1 MSFDGESLVSGGSL
15 LLSGPDGSVGDGSG
29 SRVTGLF
36 IGDVRLL
43 SRRILTVNGRRL
55 VPGAVTA
62 SASERTVALVPELGR
77 NETTEVLVVSTQTV
91 SVAGLT
97 DEIRVQN
104 AGRAPL
110 TVDVELELGTDFA
123 DPFLLRSDGRR
134 FDTEGGSRTV
144 ELTDG
149 GVTLS
154 YERVR
159 GGRRFSAGA
168 VVTADPPARVE
179 PVTVTPSV
187 GAIGATRAETVGARL
202 FWRIELP
209 PLEARIV
216 RVLVAAKAT
225 AGRDLSAASGLAD
238 DGHPVRLVTPPDR
251 RTRAHEDLEALL
263 MPCPGMPELTVV
275 GAGVPWFLTLF
286 GRDSLITSLLAAP
299 EVPAL
304 MPDVLMALAATQADR
319 VDPASVAEPG
329 KIIHEL
335 RVSELATLG
344 QVPYGLYYGSVDSTP
359 LFLWG
364 LSTVQDEAVQRALEP
379 AARAA
384 LGWIR
389 GPGGLD
395 TGGFV
400 TYVSDP
406 NGLKHQGWKDS
417 FDAVSHADGRIAG
430 GAIAL
435 CEVQG
440 YTWRALTGAA
450 GLARR
455 YWDDPALADELEDV
469 AARLQARFRERFW
482 MQDAAFPALAI
493 DGEGERVEVVA
504 SNAGHLLLTG
514 MLDADEAARVTARL
528 MEPDLF
534 CGWGIRTLSTRAAA
548 YQPTSYHN
556 GSVWPHD
563 NAMIAEG
570 MRAYGHLDEARMLA
584 QAIEDSATHFG
595 GRLPELFYG
604 FSREEFP
611 RPVAYAHAARPQAW
625 SAAAACVAQRILRES

>member
-1 MSFDGESLVSGGSL
+1 MSFDGGCLVSGGAL
-15 LLSGPDGSVGDGSG
+15 LLSGPDGAVGEDTAT
-29 SRVTGLF
+29 RVTGLF
-36 IGDVRLL
+36 VGDVRLL
-43 SRRILTVNGRRL
+43 SRRVLTVDQRRL
-55 VPGAVTA
+55 VPGAFTS
-62 SASERTVALVPELGR
+62 SASQRRVALVPELGR
-77 NETTEVLVVSTQTV
+77 NETTDVLAVVTQR
-91 SVAGLT
+91 VAVTGLSE
-97 DEIRVQN
+97 EICLQN
-104 AGRAPL
+104 ASRYPL
-110 TVDVELELGTDFA
+110 EVTVELDLAGDFA

-134 FDTEGGSRTV
+134 FDTTGGRRSV
-144 ELTDG
+144 APSVD

-154 YERVR
+154 YERER
-159 GGRRFSAGA
+159 DGARFAA
-168 VVTADPPARVE
+168 QALITASPPAYVE
-179 PVTVTPSV
+179 ASTTS
-187 GAIGATRAETVGARL
+187 ETVGARL
-202 FWRIELP
+202 SWQLQLP
-209 PLEARIV
+209 PQGARTLQFWVEPVGVGDDADEAV
-216 RVLVAAKAT
+216 R
-225 AGRDLSAASGLAD
+225 AGGDN
-238 DGHPVRLVTPPDR
+238 PVRLATAPED
-251 RTRAHEDLEALL
+251 RTRAHEDLVALL
-263 MPCPGMPELTVV
+263 MPCPGLPELTVV

-286 GRDSLITSLLAAP
+286 GRDSVITALLAAP
-299 EVPAL
+299 ELPAL
-304 MPDVLMALAATQADR
+304 MPNVLRALAATQADA

-344 QVPYGLYYGSVDSTP
+344 QVPYARYYGSVDATP

-364 LSTVQDEAVQRALEP
+364 LSTVEDESVQQALEP

-395 TGGFV
+395 ADGFV
-400 TYVSDP
+400 RYVSDP
-406 NGLKHQGWKDS
+406 HGLKHQGWKDS

-450 GLARR
+450 MLSRR
-455 YWDDPALADELEDV
+455 YWGDEALADELEEI
-469 AARLQARFRERFW
+469 AARLQARFREQFW
-482 MQDAAFPALAI
+482 MADADFPALAI
-493 DGEGERVEVVA
+493 DGDGERVEVVA

-514 MLDADEAARVTARL
+514 MLDADEAARITARL

-534 CGWGIRTLSTRAAA
+534 CGWGIRTLSTEAAA

-563 NAMIAEG
+563 TAMIAEG
-570 MRAYGHLDEARMLA
+570 MRAYGHHAQARTLA
-584 QAIEDSATHFG
+584 QAIDDSASFFD

-604 FSREEFP
+604 FSRAEFP

-625 SAAAACVAQRILRES
+625 SAAAACVAQRILREG

>member
-1 MSFDGESLVSGGSL
+1 M
-15 LLSGPDGSVGDGSG
+15 
-29 SRVTGLF
+29 
-36 IGDVRLL
+36 
-43 SRRILTVNGRRL
+43 
-55 VPGAVTA
+55 GAA
-62 SASERTVALVPELGR
+62 
-77 NETTEVLVVSTQTV
+77 
-91 SVAGLT
+91 
-97 DEIRVQN
+97 
-104 AGRAPL
+104 
-110 TVDVELELGTDFA
+110 
-123 DPFLLRSDGRR
+123 
-134 FDTEGGSRTV
+134 
-144 ELTDG
+144 
-149 GVTLS
+149 
-154 YERVR
+154 
-159 GGRRFSAGA
+159 
-168 VVTADPPARVE
+168 
-179 PVTVTPSV
+179 
-187 GAIGATRAETVGARL
+187 AETLGARL
-202 FWRIELP
+202 SWRLELP
-209 PLEARIV
+209 PLEARVLRV
-216 RVLVAAKAT
+216 RVAAKAT
-225 AGRDLSAASGLAD
+225 TGGNPPAAAGLAVGD
-238 DGHPVRLVTPPDR
+238 PVRLVTPPDR

-286 GRDSLITSLLAAP
+286 GRDSLITALLAAP

-304 MPDVLMALAATQADR
+304 TSDVLRALAATQADR

-364 LSTVQDEAVQRALEP
+364 LSTVQDESVQRALEP

-389 GPGGLD
+389 GPGGLEG
-395 TGGFV
+395 GGFV

-450 GLARR
+450 SLARR
-455 YWDDPALADELEDV
+455 YWDDPALADELEDA

-482 MQDAAFPALAI
+482 MGDGAFPALAI
-493 DGEGERVEVVA
+493 DGEGQRVEVVA

-514 MLDADEAARVTARL
+514 MLDAAEAARVTARL

-534 CGWGIRTLSTRAAA
+534 CGWGIRTLSTTAAA

-563 NAMIAEG
+563 TAMIAEG
-570 MRAYGHLDEARMLA
+570 MRAYGHLDAARTLA
-584 QAIEDSATHFG
+584 QAIEDSAAHFD

-604 FSREEFP
+604 FSRDEFP

-625 SAAAACVAQRILRES
+625 SAAAACVAGRILREG